1 MEKKTRKTRN
11 TLEFAT
17 RAIHV
22 GQEPEATTGAISVP
36 IYQTST
42 FAQSAPGVHKGYDY
56 SRTDNPTRTALQ
68 QALASLES
76 ANYCLAFSSGMGAA
90 TTAMLLFKQG
100 DHIISS
106 RDVYGGTYRLFKRVL
121 EEFGLTFSFVE
132 TSNLNEIKAA
142 VMPRTRLV
150 WIESPTNPLLRIT
163 DIRGAARIAHDS
175 GALCLVDNTF
185 ASPFFQRPLSL
196 GADLVLHSTTKYI
209 GGHADLVGGAI
220 CLNERSLY
228 ERLKFLQNAAGATPS
243 PFDCFLTL
251 RGIKTLALRMR
262 EHEANATSVAA
273 FLKRHPRVRKV
284 YYPGLA
290 DHPGYEI
297 AAAQMDGFSGMI
309 SFEVKGG
316 LSEAR
321 RVLQG
326 LSIFKIAES
335 LGGVESL
342 VELPTIMTH
351 ASIPEAERK
360 KAGLDDGLIR
370 LSVGIENAAD
380 LIADLKQALNG
391 AGGGKIGDGRS
402 GMEDGNRGAYA
413 GTKAIDTSPR
423 RSRRT

>member
-1 MEKKTRKTRN
+1 MQ
-11 TLEFAT
+11 FAT

-22 GQEPEATTGAISVP
+22 GQQPEPATGAIAVP

-68 QALASLES
+68 EALASLES
-76 ANYCLAFSSGMGAA
+76 AKYSLAFSSGMGAA
-90 TTAMLLFKQG
+90 TTAMFLFKPG
-100 DHIISS
+100 DHVISS

-121 EEFGLTFSFVE
+121 DQFGLSFSFVE
-132 TSNLNEIKAA
+132 TSNLREIRRA
-142 VMPRTRLV
+142 VTKRTRLI

-163 DIRGAARIAHDS
+163 DIRGAASIARQH

-185 ASPFFQRPLSL
+185 ASPFFQRPIAL

-209 GGHADLVGGAI
+209 GGHADIVGGAI
-220 CLNERSLY
+220 CLNERGLY

-262 EHEANATSVAA
+262 EHEKNATRIAA
-273 FLKRHPRVRKV
+273 FLKDHPRVRRV
-284 YYPGLA
+284 YYPGLS
-290 DHPGYEI
+290 DHPGHEI
-297 AAAQMDGFSGMI
+297 AASQMDGFSGMV

-316 LSEAR
+316 LTEAR
-321 RVLQG
+321 RVLRRLG
-326 LSIFKIAES
+326 IFKIAES

-342 VELPTIMTH
+342 VELPAVMTH
-351 ASIPEAERK
+351 ASIPKAERR

-370 LSVGIENAAD
+370 LSVGVEDAD
-380 LIADLKQALNG
+380 DLLNDLERAL
-391 AGGGKIGDGRS
+391 GKGS
-402 GMEDGNRGAYA
+402 
-413 GTKAIDTSPR
+413 
-423 RSRRT
+423 